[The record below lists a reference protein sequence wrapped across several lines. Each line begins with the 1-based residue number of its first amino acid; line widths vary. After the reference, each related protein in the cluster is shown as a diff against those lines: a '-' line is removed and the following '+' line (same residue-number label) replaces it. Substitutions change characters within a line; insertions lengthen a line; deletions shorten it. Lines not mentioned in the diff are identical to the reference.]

1 MCGKK
6 LFRFFSLVFAFFSFP
21 IFVSAQETVVLT
33 VDDAVG
39 YAMERNVTIQQR
51 GLEFEQL
58 ELNKKNSWN
67 SMIPSASVGANF
79 SVPYRNENVDFM
91 FNWSASLS
99 LALTPA
105 IYSAMKG
112 ATLAYEN
119 GELTYEQTLRT
130 IELSVRQ
137 TFYQLIYF
145 QESIKMLERS
155 MDTAKMQY
163 EQALRQ
169 YNLGQRSELDMLQTR
184 VNYEA
189 YMPTIEDARIS
200 YLNGL
205 ASFKQ
210 IIGVP
215 QDVDIELSGSLDEIN
230 ELGEIYLDYDVD
242 NTPKVKIAQ
251 KGVEIATNNLL
262 SSRFGAYGPRVT
274 MGFTYGHSYSQMS
287 KKAKD
292 ASKAATDAANAVSAA
307 QDAAIAASPVLAPFK
322 SSFGSSGGSSSEWSD
337 TNSALT
343 LGVSIPLDGY
353 LPWSSGA
360 RSISQ
365 AKSGIKNAELT
376 LQDTKTTVEVQ
387 VANYLAQIRQI
398 KSQLSTLKG
407 TIDLSQRSYE
417 MARQAYNQ
425 GARDLLTLQATSDA
439 LLQANVNL
447 AAQQY
452 SLIVAVLSLENTLG
466 VPFGTLGK

>member
-1 MCGKK
+1 MRSKK
-6 LFRFFSLVFAFFSFP
+6 FFRFYSLMFAFFAFP
-21 IFVSAQETVVLT
+21 FLVSAQDAVVLT

-39 YAMERNVTIQQR
+39 YALERNVTIQQR
-51 GLEFEQL
+51 RLEFEQL
-58 ELNKKNSWN
+58 ELTKKTSWN
-67 SMIPSASVGANF
+67 SLIPTANVGGNF
-79 SVPYRNENVDFM
+79 NVPYRNESVDFM

-99 LALTPA
+99 LSLTPS
-105 IYSAMKG
+105 IYSTMKG

-119 GELTYEQTLRT
+119 GELTYEQTLRS

-163 EQALRQ
+163 EQAVRQ

-200 YLNGL
+200 YLNGV

-210 IIGVP
+210 IIGMP

-242 NTPKVKIAQ
+242 NTPRVKIAQ
-251 KGVEIATNNLL
+251 KGVEIATNGLL
-262 SSRFGAYGPRVT
+262 ASRFGAYGPRIT
-274 MGFTYGHSYSQMS
+274 LGFTYGHSYSQTS
-287 KKAKD
+287 QKAKD
-292 ASKAATDAANAVSAA
+292 DALSAVNKAN
-307 QDAAIAASPVLAPFK
+307 QAIDDYFDTADPLNPTRPLFK
-322 SSFGSSGGSSSEWSD
+322 QKDPKIEDKWSD
-337 TNSALT
+337 SNAALT

-353 LPWSSGA
+353 LPWSNGGRA
-360 RSISQ
+360 ITQ
-365 AKSGIKNAELT
+365 AKSNIKNAELN
-376 LQDTKTTVEVQ
+376 LKDTRTTIEVQ
-387 VANYLAQIRQI
+387 VTNYLAQIRQI